1 MFHRDAQALSRKDD
15 CALLM
20 TEWSPSYLVFAAAI
34 VAFVVTWAVLAG
46 LLRTFSDRVLDRPN
60 ERSLHQQPVPRM
72 GGVGVAAGIA
82 VTVLFFSPAEWWPL
96 WLGAALLVSVSFLD
110 DLVGLPILGRL
121 IMHFVAAGGFVA
133 GLLVG
138 RIGVG
143 WAVVAIVAT
152 VWMTN
157 LYNFMDGMDGL
168 AGGMAV
174 VGFGFLACASWLA
187 ENSWLTLMSVSIASS
202 AGAFLFFNFPP
213 ARIFLGDAG
222 STAFGFLAAGLG
234 LVGWRDGTWSLWF
247 PALVFS
253 PFVVDAT
260 VTLFKRA
267 LQGEQFWHA
276 HRTHYYQRLVLIGWG
291 HRKTVLAEYGLM
303 VLCGIVASI
312 YQIADDSIRLFI
324 LGSWGLLMLSAM
336 WAVHMA
342 ERIVGR
348 LRAES

>member
-1 MFHRDAQALSRKDD
+1 
-15 CALLM
+15 M
-20 TEWSPSYLVFAAAI
+20 TSWVPPYLVSWGPI
-34 VAFVVTWAVLAG
+34 VACLVTWFVLAI
-46 LLRTFSDRVLDRPN
+46 LLRTVSDRVLDHPN
-60 ERSLHQQPVPRM
+60 ERSLHQQPVPRI
-72 GGVGVAAGIA
+72 GGVGVTAGIA
-82 VTVLFFSPAEWWPL
+82 VSIPFVSPPEWWPL
-96 WLGAALLVSVSFLD
+96 WLGAALLVGVSFLD
-110 DLVGLPILGRL
+110 DLVGLPILARL

-138 RIGVG
+138 RIGIG

-174 VGFGFLACASWLA
+174 FGFGFLACASWLA
-187 ENSWLTLMSVSIASS
+187 GNTSLTLMSLSIASS

-234 LVGWRDGTWSLWF
+234 LIGWRDGTWSLWF

-260 VTLFKRA
+260 LTLLKRA
-267 LQGEQFWHA
+267 LQGEQFWLA
-276 HRTHYYQRLVLIGWG
+276 HRTHYYQRLVLSGWG
-291 HRKTVLAEYGLM
+291 HRKTVLVEYGLM
-303 VLCGIVASI
+303 ILCGMLAWAYHVAG
-312 YQIADDSIRLFI
+312 DTVRPGI
-324 LGSWGLLMLSAM
+324 LGLWALLMVSGMLGI
-336 WAVHMA
+336 HMA
-342 ERIVGR
+342 ERMSAR
-348 LRAES
+348 FRSNR